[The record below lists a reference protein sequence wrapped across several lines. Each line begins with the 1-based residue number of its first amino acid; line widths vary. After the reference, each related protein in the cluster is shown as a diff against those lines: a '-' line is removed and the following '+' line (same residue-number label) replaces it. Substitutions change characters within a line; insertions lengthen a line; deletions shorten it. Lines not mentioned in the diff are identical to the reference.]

1 MDCLACT
8 DLKQR
13 YEASL
18 ADFTEARSS
27 AYYRVTHRFAAGKNV
42 EMERARF
49 ELEEHRAACVSAP
62 NVIVRLPKRM
72 LPSRERLLVA

>member
-1 MDCLACT
+1 MACLTCE

-13 YEASL
+13 YEVSL
-18 ADFTEARSS
+18 ADYAEARSS